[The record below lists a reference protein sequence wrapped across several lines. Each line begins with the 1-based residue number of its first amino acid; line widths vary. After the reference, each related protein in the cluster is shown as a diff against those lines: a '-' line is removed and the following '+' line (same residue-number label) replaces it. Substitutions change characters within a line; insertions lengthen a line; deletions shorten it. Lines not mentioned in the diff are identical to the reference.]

1 MEGLFLATLNTML
14 DYNLLADVNG
24 TFVQLV
30 NKTNKQGTLHVSHL
44 DLHFLKTDEL
54 FRR

>member
-14 DYNLLADVNG
+14 DYNLLADFNW

-30 NKTNKQGTLHVSHL
+30 NKNKQAVNTA
-44 DLHFLKTDEL
+44 
-54 FRR
+54 